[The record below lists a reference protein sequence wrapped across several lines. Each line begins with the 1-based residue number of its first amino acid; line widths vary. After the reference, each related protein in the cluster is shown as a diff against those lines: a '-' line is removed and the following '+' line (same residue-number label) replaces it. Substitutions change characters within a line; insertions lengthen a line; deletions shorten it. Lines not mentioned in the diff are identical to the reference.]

1 MDGEATQFPCCL
13 HAEFPPRLGPGSK
26 ESGSFPHYGH
36 GPCSWL
42 FLKEGNNFISK
53 ESLKN
58 QQLVQT
64 NGLVPRSSAHPCT
77 LGCCLTSSRGTC
89 RWSELHGVCGSAP
102 TWLGMD
108 AKERDTQRI
117 HKLLLQIPQVMLIS
131 ATPAPSCCMLAGTCA
146 RGYGTSQQHSG
157 LAPRQLGASLCDY
170 LEGGWRIFGRA
181 VLRKPKSLLWEFC
194 RGS

>member
-1 MDGEATQFPCCL
+1 MDGEATQFSCCL

-64 NGLVPRSSAHPCT
+64 NSLVPRSSTHPCT

-108 AKERDTQRI
+108 AKEREYWNTQVI
-117 HKLLLQIPQVMLIS
+117 TSNPPGHAHLSHPSPFLLHAGWHMCKGLWHFPAALRSGSQTAWSIPV
-131 ATPAPSCCMLAGTCA
+131 
-146 RGYGTSQQHSG
+146 
-157 LAPRQLGASLCDY
+157 
-170 LEGGWRIFGRA
+170 
-181 VLRKPKSLLWEFC
+181 
-194 RGS
+194 